1 MNCLLGT
8 MHGSRRA
15 QRGVNLC
22 EFALVEQS
30 HLHATHRESFTPTP
44 AKLQHWCQ
52 PGRTLRS
59 LGHSRG
65 VTGSQ
70 IYATKPMPAPA
81 TNVIT

>member
-30 HLHATHRESFTPTP
+30 HLHATQRESFPSQTAALVP
-44 AKLQHWCQ
+44 AWKDTQEL
-52 PGRTLRS
+52 
-59 LGHSRG
+59 
-65 VTGSQ
+65 GSQ
-70 IYATKPMPAPA
+70 QGSYRKPDLCHK
-81 TNVIT
+81 T